1 MPVQSHGGGWRA
13 RKKHAGQ
20 WFRGPVRE
28 SVQLAEQ
35 DARQFE
41 GASAVSLE
49 AMQEVQRNLTS
60 SECEAPNVV
69 VEKRSTGWRLRCGTK
84 EQRRY
89 GPSRKEKAE
98 AEEDVRHVSAAFG
111 VSQLEVERIFA
122 ELFRSDFTDPNLAV
136 EKRST
141 GWRLRCGTK
150 EQRRYG
156 PVRKEQADAEEDL
169 RRVRGAFGVSRQEV
183 EKKIEELTTE
193 GGSAPDNF
201 PL

>member
-28 SVQLAEQ
+28 SVQLAEE

-60 SECEAPNVV
+60 SERDAPKLV

-84 EQRRY
+84 EERRY
-89 GPSRKEKAE
+89 GPVRQEKAE
-98 AEEDVRHVSAAFG
+98 AEEDVRRVSAAFG
-111 VSQLEVERIFA
+111 VSQQEVERSLA
-122 ELFRSDFTDPNLAV
+122 ELFRSDSTDPNLAV

-183 EKKIEELTTE
+183 EKNLK
-193 GGSAPDNF
+193 N
-201 PL
+201 